1 MLAAVA
7 SMLLAAGAPG
17 ATVAL
22 PASRDN
28 TLFQFSPADISNGAG
43 QHFFAGTNANG
54 NVRRG
59 VIAFDVSSIPAGS
72 TIQSVRL
79 RLFMSRTTTGAFD
92 VSLHRCLADW
102 GEGFSD
108 AEFDE
113 GGGTVAE
120 PGDATWEHRFY
131 PDVFWSTFGGD
142 FAPAPTTTASIAGVG
157 FYEFTGG
164 TLVTEVQAWLD
175 APASNFGW
183 VMIGD
188 EAGNRTAK
196 RFDSRENPIAENQPQ
211 LIVEFLPPACPGDAD
226 GDNMVGLSDIA
237 AIVTAWGMT
246 VPPGTGPDLDG
257 SGDVGL
263 GDIAVVV
270 QNWGTVCP

>member
-17 ATVAL
+17 ATVTL

-28 TLFQFSPADISNGAG
+28 TLFQFSPATISNGAG

-79 RLFMSRTTTGAFD
+79 RLFMSRTTTGAVD
-92 VSLHRCLADW
+92 VALHRCLADW
-102 GEGFSD
+102 GEGASD
-108 AEFDE
+108 ADFDE
-113 GGGTVAE
+113 GGGTIAQ

-142 FAPAPTTTASIAGVG
+142 FAPAPSATASIAGVG
-157 FYEFTGG
+157 FYEFTAG
-164 TLVTEVQAWLD
+164 TLVADVQSWLD
-175 APASNFGW
+175 TPASNFGW
-183 VMIGD
+183 VMVGT
-188 EAGNRTAK
+188 ESSNRTAK
-196 RFDSRENPIAENQPQ
+196 RFDSRENPIVENQPQ
-211 LIVEFLPPACPGDAD
+211 LIVEFLPSACPGDAD
-226 GDNMVGLSDIA
+226 GDSMVGLSDIA
-237 AIVTAWGMT
+237 AIVTAWGTM
-246 VPPGTGPDLDG
+246 VPPGTGADLDG

-263 GDIAVVV
+263 GDIAVVI